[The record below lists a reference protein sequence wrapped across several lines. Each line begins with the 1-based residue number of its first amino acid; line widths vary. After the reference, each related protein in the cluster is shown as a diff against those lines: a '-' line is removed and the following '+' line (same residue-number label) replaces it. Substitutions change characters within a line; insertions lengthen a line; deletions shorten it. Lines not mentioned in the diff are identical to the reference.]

1 MSVSAYILIQTKLG
15 QAPQAESDLT
25 ELEGV
30 LSTERIIGPYDLI
43 VRAQADSFDRLGK
56 TVVGLDGVSR
66 VVTCPL
72 LNGLGSSD
80 RMRLTT

>member
-1 MSVSAYILIQTKLG
+1 MSVTAYILIQTKPG
-15 QAPQAESDLT
+15 KASQAESDLT

-43 VRAQADSFDRLGK
+43 VRADADSFDRLGK
-56 TVVGLDGVSR
+56 TVVGQVELVDGVSS

-80 RMRLTT
+80 R